1 MSHLAAELQ
10 RLKDEVFQLLQLV
23 HSQIEKS
30 KQAISTSDR
39 DLASHVVAN
48 DKRVNASELTIDR
61 DCENILALYN
71 PVAIDLRFVLACI
84 KMNHSLE
91 RIGDNAEGLAMYVNS
106 APGPFPQDILDI
118 FNIMPAFD
126 RALQMFSLI
135 MDAYRK
141 EDPALARKVFNL
153 DELLNQYNS
162 DATKIA
168 IEKIKSNP
176 EKAEEILYIMGA
188 MRKIERM
195 GDLTKNM
202 AEEIIFYIEAKVLR
216 HNKKQ

>member
-126 RALQMFSLI
+126 RALEMFSLI

>member
-30 KQAISTSDR
+30 KQAISISDR

-126 RALQMFSLI
+126 RALEMFSLI

-162 DATKIA
+162 AATKIA

>member
-10 RLKDEVFQLLQLV
+10 HLKDEVFQLLQLV

-30 KQAISTSDR
+30 KEAISTSDR

-91 RIGDNAEGLAMYVNS
+91 RIGDNAEGLAMYVNY
-106 APGPFPQDILDI
+106 APGPFPQDLLDA

-126 RALQMFSLI
+126 RALEMFSLI
-135 MDAYRK
+135 MDAYRQ
-141 EDPALARKVFNL
+141 EDPSLARKVFNL
-153 DELLNQYNS
+153 DELLNQHNRE
-162 DATKIA
+162 ATKIA
-168 IEKIKSNP
+168 IAKMKSNP
-176 EKAEEILYIMGA
+176 EIAEEILYIMGA

-216 HNKKQ
+216 HIKKQ

>member
-10 RLKDEVFQLLQLV
+10 HLKDEVFQLLQLV

-126 RALQMFSLI
+126 RALEMFSLI

-162 DATKIA
+162 AATKIA
-168 IEKIKSNP
+168 IEKMRSNP

>member
-126 RALQMFSLI
+126 RALEMFSLI

-162 DATKIA
+162 AATKIA

-216 HNKKQ
+216 HIKKQ